1 MARGGDMMPNIIL
14 GPKQRQKEKEVGSEN
29 NKLQGQTKNE
39 INDNNGRV
47 A

>member
-1 MARGGDMMPNIIL
+1 MPNIIL